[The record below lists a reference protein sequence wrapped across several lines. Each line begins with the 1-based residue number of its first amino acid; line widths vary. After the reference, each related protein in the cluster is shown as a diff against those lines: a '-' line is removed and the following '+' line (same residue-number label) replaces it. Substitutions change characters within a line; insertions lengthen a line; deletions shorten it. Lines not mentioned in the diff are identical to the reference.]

1 MSVVGFG
8 LVVAAL
14 GSPTPS
20 PATAIALMASG
31 AAVIIIAFVRMQ
43 IVRLRLR
50 DVLVQPDSSVL
61 ADAFLAALVIALF
74 AMLGSFALLVTPE

>member
-1 MSVVGFG
+1 
-8 LVVAAL
+8 
-14 GSPTPS
+14 
-20 PATAIALMASG
+20 
-31 AAVIIIAFVRMQ
+31 MQ

-74 AMLGSFALLVTPE
+74 AMLGRFALLVTPE

>member
-14 GSPTPS
+14 GSP
-20 PATAIALMASG
+20 ATAIAMVASG

-50 DVLVQPDSSVL
+50 DVLVRPDSSVL

>member
-14 GSPTPS
+14 GSP
-20 PATAIALMASG
+20 ATAIAMVASG

-61 ADAFLAALVIALF
+61 AHAFLAALVIALF

>member
-1 MSVVGFG
+1 M
-8 LVVAAL
+8 VA
-14 GSPTPS
+14 SD
-20 PATAIALMASG
+20 

-43 IVRLRLR
+43 IMRLRLR
-50 DVLVQPDSSVL
+50 DVLVRPDSSVL

>member
-1 MSVVGFG
+1 MV
-8 LVVAAL
+8 
-14 GSPTPS
+14 
-20 PATAIALMASG
+20 ASG

-50 DVLVQPDSSVL
+50 DVLVRPDSSVL

>member
-14 GSPTPS
+14 GSP
-20 PATAIALMASG
+20 ATAIAMVASG

-50 DVLVQPDSSVL
+50 DVLVRPDSSVL
-61 ADAFLAALVIALF
+61 ADAFLAALVTALF

>member
-14 GSPTPS
+14 GSATPS

-50 DVLVQPDSSVL
+50 DVFVQPDSSVL
-61 ADAFLAALVIALF
+61 ANAFLAALVIALF